1 MTFTKEQ
8 ISQAFI
14 QVLNERV
21 PDLSNIPDHMFSERF
36 EKKMNKLIRRE
47 AAHPWA
53 VHHTLAK
60 NLIAAAIVILLL
72 FTLCMSVSAI
82 RNAIFNFFRLHF
94 EDHDKIVFEISEK
107 RDHIE
112 TEYVITEVPDGFSLM
127 QETNEENYI
136 RRIFKNDNGSFIS
149 FMQSVP
155 DHNDYTVVDNER
167 VDAKEME
174 IDGRGVLVVTED
186 DFISF
191 AWDQDG
197 YVFWF
202 EVRSEHI
209 SLEEMFSIFRSIKP
223 VS

>member
-21 PDLSNIPDHMFSERF
+21 PDLSNIPDHVFSERF

-47 AAHPWA
+47 ATHPWA
-53 VHHTLAK
+53 VRHTLAK

-72 FTLCMSVSAI
+72 FALCMSVSAI

-94 EDHDKIVFEISEK
+94 EDHDKIVFEISEE
-107 RDHIE
+107 RDYIE

-127 QETNEENYI
+127 QETKEKHFVRMIFENENGEFI
-136 RRIFKNDNGSFIS
+136 TFK
-149 FMQSVP
+149 QSIP
-155 DHNDYTVVDNER
+155 NQDDYTAIDNER
-167 VDAKEME
+167 KDAEEIE
-174 IDGRGVLVVTED
+174 IDGHGVYAASED
-186 DFISF
+186 NHIIF

-197 YVFWF
+197 YIFWL
-202 EVRSEHI
+202 EVRSKNI
-209 SLEEMFSIFRSIKP
+209 NLAKMIDIFRSVKP
-223 VS
+223 VI